1 MNKEETK
8 ILGKRFKEIR
18 KNNLNLSREKLA
30 EKLDV
35 SPQFIQQIESGAK
48 SIPKQRAIRLCELAN
63 CRLEYL
69 LNPSDNYAT
78 SFDAIKDFIESTE
91 PIVIKTP
98 YSNSYWHNSDTV
110 EITYIDGYKKE
121 VSVNE
126 FQTLEKEIH
135 EFIEFKFS
143 KLRKD

>member
-18 KNNLNLSREKLA
+18 KNNLNLSREQLA
-30 EKLDV
+30 EKFNV
-35 SPQFIQQIESGAK
+35 SPQFIQQIESGVK
-48 SIPKQRAIRLCELAN
+48 PIPKQKAIMLCELAN
-63 CRLEYL
+63 CRLDYL
-69 LNPSDNYAT
+69 INPSDSYAT
-78 SFDAIKDFIESTE
+78 AFDALKAFNESTK
-91 PIVIKTP
+91 PIEIKTP
-98 YSNSYWHNSDTV
+98 YCYSYWHNSDTV

-121 VSVNE
+121 LSVNE
-126 FQTLEKEIH
+126 FQILEKEIH